1 MQDYVCSA
9 MQIESELVGGE
20 LVAGHPVGLEP
31 VLEFGNHLLHASSVA
46 IAFRV
51 YEAGPLPLEV
61 RHDISDVCSET
72 VDLDFDN
79 NPLRMLPGI
88 GLVHERMEHAHLFTG
103 GLVRCNRS
111 VKPVCGYLLELH
123 VPGKSRNEVDA
134 ILLLCRPVHEVA
146 GAEMGV
152 SPYYY
157 LSVFPLLAEL
167 GYQSFEQA

>member
-1 MQDYVCSA
+1 MQDYVYDA
-9 MQIESELVGGE
+9 VQIESELVRGE

-31 VLEFGNHLLHASSVA
+31 VLEFGNHLCHASSVA

-61 RHDISDVCSET
+61 CHDISDICSET
-72 VDLDFDN
+72 VDFDFDN
-79 NPLRMLPGI
+79 NPLLMLPGI
-88 GLVHERMEHAHLFTG
+88 GLVHKRMEHAHLFTG

-111 VKPVCGYLLELH
+111 VKPVVSCLLELH
-123 VPGKSRNEVDA
+123 VPSKSCNEVDA
-134 ILLLCRPVHEVA
+134 ILLLCCPVHEVV

-157 LSVFPLLAEL
+157 LSVFPLLAGL
-167 GYQSFEQA
+167 GYQLFKQA